1 MPDVKFLIALPLLL
15 IAGLTLAGCEREG
28 PNTQR
33 YFLHPGGTEDF
44 LRAVS
49 VKGPVSIL
57 RQGTPYPG
65 QDAELEALIVKRF
78 TEGQQKVP
86 LRFHFGPAAAPDDTR
101 IVLAFQPPD
110 NRTSVALCEG
120 EQLGRSAPGKFV
132 VLAAVC
138 VGTQRLAEVKGW
150 TLKETTLDD
159 PDLPQLL
166 GQLIRELVAPAEQ

>member
-1 MPDVKFLIALPLLL
+1 MPTLSHRIMLPLLL
-15 IAGLTLAGCEREG
+15 AAGVALSGCEREG

-65 QDAELEALIVKRF
+65 QDAEFEALIVKRF

-86 LRFHFGPAAAPDDTR
+86 LRFHFAPAVAPDDTR
-101 IVLAFQPPD
+101 IVLAFQAPED
-110 NRTSVALCEG
+110 RTSAALCEG
-120 EQLGRSAPGKFV
+120 EQIGRSEPGKFV

-138 VGTQRLAEVKGW
+138 VGTKRLAEVKGW
-150 TLKETTLDD
+150 TLKETKLDD

-166 GQLIRELVAPAEQ
+166 GQLIRELVAPADQ